1 MPDWLLW
8 TLLALGAWFASS
20 IGFALLVGRLLGRR
34 RAGVPAGRILI
45 LAPRIARTRSRQRA
59 ATRLH

>member
-1 MPDWLLW
+1 MPGWLLW
-8 TLLALGAWFASS
+8 TLVGLGAWCTSS

-34 RAGVPAGRILI
+34 RGGVPAGRVLI
-45 LAPRIARTRSRQRA
+45 LAPRVTRTRSRPRA